1 MGRLEYDAT
10 VGATARFQ
18 RDYNGRQPGNPVK
31 ALAAVLNIAGIDEP
45 PLRLLFGQRSRR
57 VRRAGRYRKNGK
69 TDRKWRELSVSTD
82 FDP

>member
-1 MGRLEYDAT
+1 VGRLEYDAT

-18 RDYNGRQPGNPVK
+18 RDYDGRQPGNPVK

-45 PLRLLFGQRSRR
+45 PLRLLFGQRCRR

-69 TDRKWRELSVSTD
+69 TDRK
-82 FDP
+82 